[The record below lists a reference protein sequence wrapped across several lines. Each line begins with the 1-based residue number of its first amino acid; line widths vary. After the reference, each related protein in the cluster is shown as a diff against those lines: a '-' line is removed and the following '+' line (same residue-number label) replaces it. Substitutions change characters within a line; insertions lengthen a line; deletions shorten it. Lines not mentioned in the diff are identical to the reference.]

1 MSTNGKNQKVTTDTQ
16 SILREH
22 VIAKSDGEW
31 LDVHTIKDLK
41 TCYRLV
47 DNLPFSEEDKKLIKH
62 YLELAVMCHD
72 VGKAATGFQNSLS
85 IYSSSHPKDGTIGK
99 LPFDGVVK
107 PKWGHRHE
115 ILSAAFAVTLG
126 LPSLVVFTILIHH
139 KDLHGEPYGCLNY
152 ADLPLFPDEIPHSWT
167 QIVKEFN
174 DNIEALRNDW
184 VGICKFVG
192 REDLIPFQPLTPLS
206 DLGNI
211 DWLIRNK
218 QREKIPFSDRYFA
231 SLLRGLLISSDHIAS
246 SGIGLPDKIP
256 ILKRY
261 TIGKHVKHDFQKKSG
276 NHKGNLMLRAPTGS
290 GKTDAGLGWAQLN
303 QKYNGR
309 LFYVLPTQAS
319 INAMYQTIGSKDYFG
334 KENVGLLHSRSG
346 SVLYYLL
353 GENPTSNKIENQNR
367 ARTLKSIAREMYY
380 PIRVCTPHQILRYS
394 LQGRGWEQ
402 MLSEFPNSCFIFDE
416 VHAYDPTLFG
426 LTMATAKF
434 ITKLGGRVMFLSAT
448 LPSFLRRMISDEI
461 TDSKFIEPDPILD
474 KRILEK
480 KRHEI
485 KIQSGTMLDNIDFI
499 VSEANKHKST
509 LVVCNYVRTAQQV
522 YNELKKR
529 IDGVVLLHS
538 QFNRI
543 DRNEKENS
551 IMKQLPN
558 ILVSTQVV
566 EVSLNIDFD
575 IGFSEPA
582 PLDALVQRMGR
593 INRYGSRT
601 TPSPVTIFG
610 KQVTW
615 KHFKIIYPV
624 PIVDKSLE
632 VLQELS
638 NKQITEEDLNAA
650 AEVVYKDGYTEEQM
664 GNYRAALNNILIR
677 NFETELVAGT
687 HSNYTEI
694 IMDELEGK
702 RDLLPKIYAAKY
714 KDLYDKKLR
723 IEADDLMVP
732 VRERLFGRL
741 IKQGIIDTT
750 NEPWIIDKPYSSE
763 MGLIS

>member
-1 MSTNGKNQKVTTDTQ
+1 MSGKPTNTITETLTTKTK
-16 SILREH
+16 H

-31 LDVHTIKDLK
+31 LDVHTIKDLT
-41 TCYRLV
+41 TCYRLL
-47 DNLPFSEEDKKLIKH
+47 DNLPFNEEDKKLIKQ
-62 YLELAVMCHD
+62 YLELGIMCHD
-72 VGKAATGFQNSLS
+72 VGKTATGFQQSL
-85 IYSSSHPKDGTIGK
+85 PLDGI
-99 LPFDGVVK
+99 PK

-115 ILSAAFAVTLG
+115 ILSAAFAVALG
-126 LPSLVVFTILIHH
+126 LPPLAVFVILTHH
-139 KDLHGEPYGCLNY
+139 KDLPGETFGCLKY
-152 ADLPLFPDEIPHSWT
+152 EDLPLFPDEIPYSYSE
-167 QIVKEFN
+167 IVREFN

-184 VGICKFVG
+184 IGICKFVG
-192 REDLIPFQPLTPLS
+192 REDLIPFEPLTPLS
-206 DLGNI
+206 ILGDTNWI
-211 DWLIRNK
+211 IRNK

-246 SGIGLPDKIP
+246 SGIGLPAKIP

-261 TIGKHVKHDFQKKSG
+261 VIGKRIKHDFQKQSSV
-276 NHKGNLMLRAPTGS
+276 HRGNLILRAPTGS

-319 INAMYQTIGSKDYFG
+319 INAMYKTIGSKDYFG

-346 SVLYYLL
+346 SVLYYLMS
-353 GENPTSNKIENQNR
+353 EDPTSDKIENQNR

-394 LQGRGWEQ
+394 LQGSGWEQ

-434 ITKLGGRVMFLSAT
+434 ITKMGGTVMFLSAT
-448 LPSFLRRMISDEI
+448 LPSFLRNMISNEI
-461 TDSKFIEPDPILD
+461 PGIDFIEPDPVKD
-474 KRILEK
+474 RKILEK

-499 VSEANKHKST
+499 VSEANKHKNT
-509 LVVCNYVRTAQQV
+509 LVVCNYVRTAQLV
-522 YNELKKR
+522 YSLLKDRVKGT
-529 IDGVVLLHS
+529 ILLHG
-538 QFNRI
+538 QFNRQ
-543 DRNEKENS
+543 DRNEKENG
-551 IMKQLPN
+551 IMNQLPK

-593 INRYGSRT
+593 INRYGSRNS
-601 TPSPVTIFG
+601 PSPVTVFD

-615 KHFKIIYPV
+615 PHFKIIYPV
-624 PIVDKSLE
+624 PIVNKSLE
-632 VLQELS
+632 VLQDLS
-638 NKQITEEDLNAA
+638 NKQITEEDLNIA
-650 AEVVYKDGYTEEQM
+650 AEIVYKDGYDEEQI
-664 GNYRAALNNILIR
+664 GNYKAALNNILIR

-702 RDLLPKIYAAKY
+702 RDLLPRRYAAKY
-714 KDLYDKKLR
+714 KDLYEKKLR

-732 VRERLFGRL
+732 VRERLFGRF

-750 NEPWIIDKPYSSE
+750 NEPWIIDADYDSKV
-763 MGLIS
+763 GLQF